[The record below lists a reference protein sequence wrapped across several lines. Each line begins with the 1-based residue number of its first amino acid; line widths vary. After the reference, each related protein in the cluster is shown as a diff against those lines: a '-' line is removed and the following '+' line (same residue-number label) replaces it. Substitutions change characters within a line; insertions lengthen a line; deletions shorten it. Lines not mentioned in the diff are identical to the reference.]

1 MPSNLSVK
9 VMSRAD
15 LDLAVEWAAAEGW
28 NPGRRDAAAFHV
40 ADPAGFLMG
49 FVDGQP
55 AACISVVRYGADYGF
70 LGFYIAAPEWRGRG
84 HGMALWRAG
93 MQHLGRR
100 VIGLDGVVAQQDNY
114 RKSGFVLA
122 HRNIRFGGR
131 PQTGPFSGQAEL
143 VDPARI
149 GFDRLAAFDRRFF
162 PAARDAFLTR
172 WLATPGHHALAAMV
186 NGEIAALGVIR
197 PCRRGRKIGPLY
209 AETPALAADL
219 LAALCGDGAGDE
231 PVFLDVPETNPAA
244 IRLAE
249 AAGLTPEFETARM
262 YRGAVPQVEID
273 GLYGITSFELG

>member
-1 MPSNLSVK
+1 MPSNLSVR

-28 NPGRRDAAAFHV
+28 NPGRRDAANFHV
-40 ADPAGFLMG
+40 ADPSGFLMG
-49 FVDGQP
+49 FVDDQP
-55 AACISVVRYGADYGF
+55 VACISVVRYGDGYGF
-70 LGFYIAAPEWRGRG
+70 LGFYIVAPEWRGRG
-84 HGMALWRAG
+84 HGMAIWQAG
-93 MQHLGRR
+93 LQHLGNR

-114 RKSGFVLA
+114 RRSGFVLA

-131 PQTGPFSGQAEL
+131 AQTGPFSGQAEL
-143 VDPARI
+143 VDAARI

-162 PAARDAFLTR
+162 PASRDAFLVR
-172 WLATPGHHALAAMV
+172 WLATPGHHALAAVV

-197 PCRRGRKIGPLY
+197 PCGRGRKIGPLY

-219 LAALCGDGAGDE
+219 LAALCGDAGDE
-231 PVFLDVPETNPAA
+231 PVFLDVPENNAAA

-262 YRGAVPQVEID
+262 YRGAAPAVDID
-273 GLYGITSFELG
+273 GLYGITTFELG